1 MIEQSCETCEYE
13 GEGWCGYF
21 DGPIDMWINGC
32 EKYTRK
38 TNLSWLVHKLEE
50 TLDELRQVCV
60 DDMKGLANEIV
71 RMRKRLDECEKKI
84 EVIQNHGCRCG
95 KSKDDD

>member
-13 GEGWCGYF
+13 CEGWCGYF

-38 TNLSWLVHKLEE
+38 TNLSWLIHKLEE
-50 TLDELRQVCV
+50 TLEYP
-60 DDMKGLANEIV
+60 
-71 RMRKRLDECEKKI
+71 
-84 EVIQNHGCRCG
+84 
-95 KSKDDD
+95 

>member
-13 GEGWCGYF
+13 CEEWCGYF

-60 DDMKGLANEIV
+60 DDMKGLVNEMV
-71 RMRKRLDECEKKI
+71 LL
-84 EVIQNHGCRCG
+84 
-95 KSKDDD
+95 